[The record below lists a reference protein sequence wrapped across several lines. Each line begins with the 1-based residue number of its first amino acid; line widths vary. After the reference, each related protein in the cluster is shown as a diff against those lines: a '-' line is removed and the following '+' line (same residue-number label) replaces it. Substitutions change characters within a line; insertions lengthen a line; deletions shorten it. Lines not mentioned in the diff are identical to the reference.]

1 MSYSNWS
8 QSRPAT
14 AANSAETTKAITYSA
29 ATAKANAE
37 MDLNSLHK
45 MIQTNR
51 AENHI
56 AEMGLNSL
64 RKMASSHYARAGN
77 KNNKDAIDN
86 RFRWIPQGRPGQYYS
101 GYTNNL
107 AGRRKRNR
115 DAIANNDAIAID
127 YRFRWSPRGSL
138 QRYYSGYTTEMEEEE
153 EKKKKVVG

>member
-1 MSYSNWS
+1 MSNSTWS
-8 QSRPAT
+8 QKRPAT
-14 AANSAETTKAITYSA
+14 TANSAETTKAITYSA

-37 MDLNSLHK
+37 MDLNSLRK

-51 AENHI
+51 ADNCI

-86 RFRWIPQGRPGQYYS
+86 RFRWIPKGRSGQ
-101 GYTNNL
+101 YTNNL

-153 EKKKKVVG
+153 KKKKVVG